1 MIDRFVPD
9 EVRNY
14 AANNRCGNADQDTF
28 MSRDCA
34 VGTTENSCQPAD
46 NCAKYNPENKIHT
59 QPFVFPARA
68 GLFVNALKDGPR
80 TPRAA

>member
-1 MIDRFVPD
+1 MINRFVPD
-9 EVRNY
+9 KVRNY
-14 AANNRCGNADQDTF
+14 PADNRRGNADQDTF

-34 VGTTENSCQPAD
+34 VGTPKNGGQPAD

-59 QPFVFPARA
+59 QPFVFPAWA
-68 GLFVNALKDGPR
+68 GLFVNALKDGSR